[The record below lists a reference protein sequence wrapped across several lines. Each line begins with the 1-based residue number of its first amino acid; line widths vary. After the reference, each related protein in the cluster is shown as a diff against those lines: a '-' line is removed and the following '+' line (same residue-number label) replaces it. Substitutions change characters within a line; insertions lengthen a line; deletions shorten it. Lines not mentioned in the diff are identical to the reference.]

1 MWVGA
6 RTCERNVSQSFRAS
20 EVEPARMVPL
30 AARPRRAVLARR
42 MLRRRRVAG
51 WWLSVMRPLGT
62 DGESLALLCFQLDLA
77 IVCFAHGM
85 VLECSK

>member
-51 WWLSVMRPLGT
+51 GWHSVMGPFGT
-62 DGESLALLCFQLDLA
+62 EGDLLAMLWCSDAVVVLLT
-77 IVCFAHGM
+77 
-85 VLECSK
+85 